1 MTKTIL
7 GTVAAAAIAIAAIAA
22 PAKAKASVLDK
33 IFGPK
38 AVDFTF
44 SLECRALESNWN
56 QTIHL
61 PEYDA
66 VSKFEQ
72 DHGVAPYANGTD
84 DGVESYYPQ
93 GRIAFNHGEPDGT
106 SLPAIARMYVVK
118 VTPEGITLQG
128 KSDIGSSK
136 GFFDRRTGHGIITE
150 FKKYGKGDLALGGE
164 PGETVHEQWIF
175 ECKPSAPAKF

>member
-66 VSKFEQ
+66 VSKDLPIEIL
-72 DHGVAPYANGTD
+72 
-84 DGVESYYPQ
+84 ESDAV
-93 GRIAFNHGEPDGT
+93 RRSAE
-106 SLPAIARMYVVK
+106 R
-118 VTPEGITLQG
+118 
-128 KSDIGSSK
+128 
-136 GFFDRRTGHGIITE
+136 DRS
-150 FKKYGKGDLALGGE
+150 GGL
-164 PGETVHEQWIF
+164 
-175 ECKPSAPAKF
+175 

>member
-33 IFGPK
+33 IFRPK

-66 VSKFEQ
+66 VSKYEQ
-72 DHGVAPYANGTD
+72 DYGVASYAN
-84 DGVESYYPQ
+84 VESYYLQ

-106 SLPAIARMYVVK
+106 SLPALAGMKVVK

-150 FKKYGKGDLALGGE
+150 FKKYGKGDLALGGQ
-164 PGETVHEQWIF
+164 PGETVHQQWIF